1 MFYSSYK
8 TSIFGKIKFLMK
20 KLLYAVLYVL
30 FAFTSNA
37 QNTLEEYK
45 KQYSDFNELV
55 LNDFQSYD
63 FTIKDNKL
71 KVIQDNQFESVV
83 LNQNGIVGN
92 KESFSYSELVKLL
105 GYEAYSVV
113 SVNGKEKKIKVTQTN
128 EVQSGNS
135 SVFYDDVKERQL
147 LFPNLEAGAKKV
159 YNYQVEF
166 VDPFL
171 LHKFIF
177 GGGLPIKNS
186 TLEIKTDKNINIGY
200 KIFNNPTNA
209 IEFSKTEK
217 KGKWIYKWTLR
228 DAKPVKLESNSPGYL
243 HIIPHINIYIKDYTI
258 NNKKV
263 AVLGDIDKLYNY
275 YKGFTK
281 NLNLTE
287 DPTLKAITQK
297 ITENLTNDDDKVKSI
312 FYWVKDNI
320 KYIAFENG
328 YEGFIPREASLIC
341 ERKFGDCKDMA
352 SIITTM
358 AKYANV
364 KNVYICWIGTREIPY
379 SYEELPTPA
388 VDNHMIAVYKKG
400 EEYIFLDAT
409 DKETLYGIPTAFIQG
424 KEAMYNDGQTYKIIP
439 VPVVPAEKNEIK
451 EQVKMKIE
459 KDKLIGSGKIEYIGY
474 NRSRLLSRI
483 GDATNKT
490 RFEMIKGLVLKGNN
504 KFNLKDYTEENIK
517 DRDKPYQISYNF
529 DLGNYIVKVD
539 KEMYVNLFLDR
550 PLEKVII
557 EKDRVSKFEFEH
569 LNYINSLY
577 ELEILQNCTVK
588 YLPKNFSIDN
598 DYIKADF
605 VYEQKNNKII
615 LHSQLKQKKLLL
627 DKPDFEMWNKTIK
640 ELKNNYTD
648 TLILLEK

>member
-1 MFYSSYK
+1 MNWLKLSNKHLYILAFYG
-8 TSIFGKIKFLMK
+8 IFTFSG
-20 KLLYAVLYVL
+20 Y
-30 FAFTSNA
+30 A
-37 QNTLEEYK
+37 QNTLEDYK
-45 KQYSDFNELV
+45 KQYPDFNELV
-55 LNDFQSYD
+55 LNDSETYD
-63 FTIKDNKL
+63 FSIENSKL
-71 KVIQDNQFESVV
+71 KVVQDNQYESIIM
-83 LNQNGIVGN
+83 NENGIQGN
-92 KESFSYSELVKLL
+92 KESFSYSGLVKLL

-113 SVNGKEKKIKVTQTN
+113 NVGGKEKKIKVTQSN
-128 EVQSGNS
+128 EVQSNQS
-135 SVFYDDVKERQL
+135 SVFYDDVKQRQL
-147 LFPNLEAGAKKV
+147 VFPNLEAGAKKV

-166 VDPFL
+166 LDPFL

-186 TLEIKTDKNINIGY
+186 SLEIKTDKNINIGF
-200 KIFNNPTNA
+200 KIFNDPSNS
-209 IEFSKTEK
+209 IVFSKTEK
-217 KGKWIYKWTLR
+217 KGKWIYKWTMK
-228 DAKPVKLESNSPGYL
+228 DVKPVKMETNSPGYL
-243 HIIPHINIYIKDYTI
+243 HIIPHINVYIKDYTV

-263 AVLGDIDKLYNY
+263 DVLGDIDKLFTY

-281 NLNLTE
+281 NLNQTE
-287 DPTLKAITQK
+287 DPTLKAITLK
-297 ITENLTNDDDKVKSI
+297 ITENLTNDDDKIKSI

-341 ERKFGDCKDMA
+341 ERKFGDCKDMG
-352 SIITTM
+352 SIITAM

-364 KNVYICWIGTREIPY
+364 KNVHIAWIGTREIPY

-409 DKETLYGIPTAFIQG
+409 DKETLYGIPTSFIQG
-424 KEAMYNDGQTYKIIP
+424 KEAMFDDGQGYKIIT
-439 VPVVPAEKNEIK
+439 VPVVPAEKNEVK
-451 EQVKMKIE
+451 EEVKMKID
-459 KDKLIGSGKIEYIGY
+459 KDKITGSGKVEFRGY
-474 NRSRLLSRI
+474 NRTRLLYRI

-490 RFEMIKGLVLKGNN
+490 RFEMIKSLVLKGNN

-517 DRDKPYQISYNF
+517 DRDKPYQINYNF

-550 PLEKVII
+550 PLEKVTI
-557 EKDRVSKFEFEH
+557 EKDRSSKFEFEH
-569 LNYINSLY
+569 LNYINSVY
-577 ELEILQNCTVK
+577 ELEIPQNCTVK
-588 YLPKNFSIDN
+588 YLPKNFSMDN

-605 VYEQKNNKII
+605 VYETKNNKII
-615 LHSQLKQKKLLL
+615 LHSQIKQKKLLL
-627 DKPDFEMWNKTIK
+627 DKPDFELWNKSIK